1 MIRMLYHG
9 TNKYFEQPNLD
20 MAGDFKDFGRGF
32 YLTTNVNQA
41 KKQAIRKLNN
51 NDKHQVGFIYEYEF
65 ELDNIGDL
73 RVLRLLECN
82 KEWLDFIAYFRVN
95 KEERIDFDL
104 IYDRMADGQGREL
117 PDILND
123 YRRGK
128 KGFEE
133 TIKLIKWEQQDRDQY
148 CFKTPL
154 ALQKIKR
161 KRWAEVHKVNNN
173 PRIIKWNSL
182 GEGK

>member
-1 MIRMLYHG
+1 MIKMLYHG
-9 TNKYFEQPNLD
+9 TNKYFEQPDLKK
-20 MAGDFKDFGRGF
+20 ACDFKDFGRGF
-32 YLTTNVNQA
+32 YLTTNEYQA

-65 ELDNIGDL
+65 ELDNIEDL
-73 RVLRLLECN
+73 RVLKLLECN
-82 KEWLDFIAYFRVN
+82 KEWLQFITYFRVN
-95 KEERIDFDL
+95 IEKTIDYDL
-104 IYDRMADGQGREL
+104 IYDRMADGQRGEL

-123 YRRGK
+123 YRQGK
-128 KGFEE
+128 RGFEE

-161 KRWAEVHKVNNN
+161 KRWAEVHKINNN
-173 PRIIKWNSL
+173 PKIIKWNSL
-182 GEGK
+182 EEAK